1 MPTKIKISKEMIL
14 ETAFE
19 IVRKYGTEKLS
30 NRELASKLNCSIRPI
45 YYQFENSEEL
55 QKELYKKIA
64 RYFYKF
70 LLDNMIEDIPKY
82 KQVGINYIKFAK
94 KEQKLFQTLFLN
106 ETGITPNA
114 FVSKDGDDYKELEKL
129 IKISTKLEEEDIKSF
144 HTKMWIFCHGIAT
157 LVANDTVSL
166 TDEQIEQLLSYQFQ
180 ALMLLEENPNNKW
193 VLPKKEED

>member
-55 QKELYKKIA
+55 QKELYKKIE
-64 RYFYKF
+64 RYFYNF

-106 ETGITPNA
+106 ETGLTPNA

-180 ALMLLEENPNNKW
+180 ALMLLEGNPNNKW